1 MFSKKSLC
9 RISILMVFLLF
20 LTVATLPQA
29 VQAVGYGDV
38 HSFGTNGQGQLGHG
52 DTDQRHVPTKID
64 GLGPVATVAASN
76 FNYYSLIVLADGD
89 VYSFG
94 MNFYGQLGHGD
105 TDNRNMPTKII
116 GLENA
121 RTADAGGGHSLVLL
135 ENGDVY
141 SFGFHRGQ
149 LGQDYGVDNTRPAK
163 IAGLGPAQTV
173 SAGGEHSLVLLENG
187 NVYAF
192 GQGGFGQLGDGDRY
206 GNRAPEKIEG
216 LPPIK
221 EISAGY
227 THSLVVTTTGEVYAF
242 GSNGEGELGLGHTED
257 VLTPTR
263 ITGIDPALQVS
274 AGNKHSLILLENGNV
289 LSFGRNNT
297 GQLGHGETTPQWT
310 SVTTPT
316 KIEGLGKA
324 QAIAAGMEHSLVLSE
339 QGDVYGFG
347 RNNYG
352 SLGWDP
358 DLGSHPAPYYNPVPT
373 KIEGL
378 GEVQVISAGYNFSLV
393 LEAVEREISITID
406 NSLLHPEVPPIILHG
421 RTLVPLRAIFEAL
434 DVEVEWIAETRTV
447 IGTTDDTRIELTV
460 DSTRTL
466 LNGVEGAL
474 DVPATIIEGRTLVP
488 VRFIAESTG
497 QNVDWDAE
505 NRRVVITTR

>member
-1 MFSKKSLC
+1 M
-9 RISILMVFLLF
+9 
-20 LTVATLPQA
+20 
-29 VQAVGYGDV
+29 
-38 HSFGTNGQGQLGHG
+38 GHG
-52 DTDQRHVPTKID
+52 DTDQRHVPTKIE
-64 GLGPVATVAASN
+64 GLGPVASVAASN
-76 FNYYSLIVLADGD
+76 FGYYSLIVLANGD
-89 VYSFG
+89 VYSCG
-94 MNFYGQLGHGD
+94 MNFYGQLGQGD
-105 TDNRNMPTKII
+105 KDDRNVPTKIE
-116 GLENA
+116 GLKNA

-149 LGQDYGVDNTRPAK
+149 LAQLAQHHDNTRPAK
-163 IAGLGPAQTV
+163 IAGLGPAQAV

-187 NVYAF
+187 DVYAF
-192 GQGGFGQLGDGDRY
+192 GQGGFGQLGDGDTY
-206 GNRAPEKIEG
+206 GSNSPVKIEG
-216 LPPIK
+216 LPPVR

-227 THSLVVTTTGEVYAF
+227 THSLVVTTTGQVYAF
-242 GSNGEGELGLGHTED
+242 GSNGDGELGLGHTED

-263 ITGIDPALQVS
+263 ITGIDPALQVA
-274 AGNKHSLILLENGNV
+274 AGGKHSLILLENGDV
-289 LSFGRNNT
+289 LSFGDNGM
-297 GQLGHGETTPQWT
+297 GQLGHGETTAQWAT
-310 SVTTPT
+310 VTTPT
-316 KIEGLGKA
+316 KIEGLGKV
-324 QAIAAGMEHSLVLSE
+324 QAVAAGSEHSLVLQE
-339 QGDVYGFG
+339 NGDVYGFG

-358 DLGSHPAPYYNPVPT
+358 ALGSHPAPYYNPVPT

-378 GEVQVISAGYNFSLV
+378 GEVQVIDAGYNFSLV

-406 NSLLHPEVPPIILHG
+406 NTPLHPDVPPMIQHG

-434 DVEVEWIAETRTV
+434 DVDVEWIAETRTV

-466 LNGVEGAL
+466 VNGVEGTL

-497 QNVDWDAE
+497 QNVDWDAG
-505 NRRVVITTR
+505 NRRVIITSK